1 MVFLVK
7 GKILGIKKESLNR
20 FISESGN
27 KNDISRTKLRIIY
40 SAEHLI
46 GKHGSHGVSTRDI
59 NKIANQKNSSSI
71 YYHFGNKDLLIDSIL
86 DFRLQALE
94 LDYISMLSEMN
105 KKHLYLDTNRVLDIL
120 IKPTLNKVSKDESWK
135 DYIFFMQ
142 QVYFTDDLNIKL
154 DTRML
159 ETTEYLYK
167 ALRNLNGIKN
177 DELWLIKLYDFR
189 NFLISSIAQ
198 SKKDFDSNKNK
209 LLTKKNYFDYL
220 HKTSKK
226 ILID

>member
-1 MVFLVK
+1 MV
-7 GKILGIKKESLNR
+7 IKKDSLDI
-20 FISESGN
+20 FLTKPGN
-27 KNDISRTKLRIIY
+27 KNSISQTKLRIIY

-94 LDYISMLSEMN
+94 LDYISMLSEVN
-105 KKHLYLDTNRVLDIL
+105 KRHLELDTDKILDIL
-120 IKPTLNKVSKDESWK
+120 ITPMLTKVSKYKSWK

-142 QVYFTDDLNIKL
+142 QVYLTDDLNIKL

-167 ALRNLNGIKN
+167 ALRNFNGIKN
-177 DELWLIKLYDFR
+177 DELWLIRLYDFR

-209 LLTKKNYFDYL
+209 LLTKRYYFDYL

>member
-1 MVFLVK
+1 M
-7 GKILGIKKESLNR
+7 GIKKESLDKFLVKPRNKDS
-20 FISESGN
+20 ISQ
-27 KNDISRTKLRIIY
+27 TKLRIIY

-46 GKHGSHGVSTRDI
+46 GKHGSYGVSTRDI
-59 NKIANQKNSSSI
+59 NKMANQKNSSSI

-86 DFRLQALE
+86 DFRLKALE
-94 LDYISMLSEMN
+94 LSYISMLSEIN
-105 KKHLYLDTNRVLDIL
+105 KKHLDLDTNKILDIL
-120 IKPTLNKVSKDESWK
+120 ITPILNKVLNDESWK

-142 QVYFTDDLNIKL
+142 QVYFSEDLNTKL

-167 ALRNLNGIKN
+167 LLRDLNEIKN
-177 DELWLIKLYDFR
+177 NELWLIRLYDFR
-189 NFLISSIAQ
+189 NFLISSVAQ
-198 SKKDFDSNKNK
+198 TKKDLNNNKNK
-209 LLTKKNYFDYL
+209 LLTKKCYFNYL